1 MLNIKYKKYSRLG
14 CFILNVFVA
23 LGIVVKKLYWV
34 INKYIVVLLNMFFI
48 GIIVWLFKPEVM
60 KHITDSWFKLNAFQK
75 IYITTILF
83 FMYLVLV
90 VIKDMSLCNPW
101 TLNKEIRNLLDEFF
115 ITWLSGNDIKF
126 IRKWEKPLYDGKIKL
141 IVNRD
146 FARREILP
154 REKANKVNDKIVII
168 DTETNNVKETI
179 YWQDIYFV
187 KSEESA
193 RFIDKNMDKNK
204 E

>member
-1 MLNIKYKKYSRLG
+1 M
-14 CFILNVFVA
+14 
-23 LGIVVKKLYWV
+23 
-34 INKYIVVLLNMFFI
+34 
-48 GIIVWLFKPEVM
+48 
-60 KHITDSWFKLNAFQK
+60 
-75 IYITTILF
+75 
-83 FMYLVLV
+83 
-90 VIKDMSLCNPW
+90 
-101 TLNKEIRNLLDEFF
+101 
-115 ITWLSGNDIKF
+115 
-126 IRKWEKPLYDGKIKL
+126 

-154 REKANKVNDKIVII
+154 GEKANKVNDKIVII